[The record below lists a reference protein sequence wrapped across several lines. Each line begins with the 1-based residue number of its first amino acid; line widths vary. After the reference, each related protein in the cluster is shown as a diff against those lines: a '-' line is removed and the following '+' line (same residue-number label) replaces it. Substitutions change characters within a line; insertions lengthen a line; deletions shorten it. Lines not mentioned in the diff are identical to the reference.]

1 LMGVLNPPAGAESPE
16 GEPWGWGPAALMGVL
31 NPPAGAE
38 SPARLRQGFGGS
50 AEAGKHERQRRRK
63 GEPWLW
69 GPAALKLSYRYCR

>member
-1 LMGVLNPPAGAESPE
+1 VGPRGIDGSPQPARAGAESPE

-38 SPARLRQGFGGS
+38 SP
-50 AEAGKHERQRRRK
+50 E